1 MYFRFTL
8 VLAFVTLTLLSCR
21 REDGDPVSPDNTNTK
36 MVKTAIAGNVTDVNG
51 DPIDNV
57 VIQIEGKSVK
67 TTQYGTFFIEDVL
80 VPENRCTISCDK
92 EGFFKGFKSSS
103 PRENSITEFRV
114 VLTGMKKHLF
124 SSNEENTIKVGEAQ
138 IIFPANGYVY
148 SDGTNYSGI
157 VTAALGYLDPSTP
170 NFYAQFSGDMAARR
184 NDGSEAELYS
194 FGVFRVELFD
204 YNNKPLSL
212 GNGKKASL
220 YYPIAEF
227 QKAHAPEKMPLWFFD
242 ETKKIWQ
249 EEGEVLKKGNMYIG
263 SVSHFTS
270 WNCDIPTQTA
280 FLSGKV
286 SCDGAGISGIEIRI
300 GERTTITDENGNYRT
315 RVPIGIVFPI
325 EVLAE
330 RNDGVYSI
338 SEQIGPFTVQS
349 ENNHDINL
357 SLCPGVIT
365 GKVQCEGA
373 PRGGTIIIEYP
384 NGKTASLFTLTGSF
398 NGRTTP
404 NTDFKIFAISSSG
417 RQSTV
422 KQFYKEQN
430 TGLLDCGMLDVC
442 ENATEPTNYWDLS
455 LPPSSSY
462 NNRRK
467 PQAALSSDGSRICV
481 TERHT
486 GKTYILDVET
496 GMLLFDISI
505 KGIEMG
511 LINLVWSTNDKY
523 ILAHTPNTV
532 YVFEASTGQVK
543 LIKSSDYSATSF
555 IKGIFALDNT
565 CVTIYNEKDNR
576 IETYNIE
583 TGALMNSLDFPEHI
597 TEHLKNSLYP
607 FRFIN
612 TNYEASI
619 AEYAYIKN
627 DSVIIEEYDLKSNKM
642 LNITRTTPFGAYNT
656 FYNVETFMNNGKKMY
671 MLSMEAGYT
680 EHLFYNV
687 GESTPVQSYEVGY
700 SIPSIV
706 VGSNGKVILTC
717 NREHVKL
724 LDFPSLNPIKTFTA
738 PKGGF
743 SPDALSRSFDGKRFA
758 MMYEGSPGTRIRVWK
773 ID

>member
-1 MYFRFTL
+1 MSFRFTL

-51 DPIDNV
+51 DPIDNAL
-57 VIQIEGKSVK
+57 INIEGKSVK
-67 TTQYGTFFIEDVL
+67 TNQYGTFFIEDVL
-80 VPENRCTISCDK
+80 VPENRCTISCEK

-103 PRENSITEFRV
+103 PKENSITEFRV

-212 GNGKKASL
+212 GNSKKASL

-249 EEGEVLKKGNMYIG
+249 EEGEVQKKGNMYIG

-330 RNDGVYSI
+330 RNDGIYSI

-365 GKVQCEGA
+365 GKVQCEGS

-384 NGKTASLFTLTGSF
+384 NGRTYSLFTLTGAFTSKVISH
-398 NGRTTP
+398 
-404 NTDFKIFAISSSG
+404 TDFNIFAVSSSG
-417 RQSTV
+417 SWSNS

-430 TGLLDCGMLDVC
+430 TGLLDCGVLDFC
-442 ENATEPTNYWDLS
+442 ENATEPKNYWDLPLS
-455 LPPSSSY
+455 YSSWG
-462 NNRRK
+462 NRVM
-467 PQAALSSDGSRICV
+467 ALSSNGSRACINEFYPPKSYIV
-481 TERHT
+481 NIETGLRLTELSFEGDSI
-486 GKTYILDVET
+486 GKDDIHWSSDDRYILIR
-496 GMLLFDISI
+496 GRLLIHVFDANS
-505 KGIEMG
+505 G
-511 LINLVWSTNDKY
+511 
-523 ILAHTPNTV
+523 
-532 YVFEASTGQVK
+532 K
-543 LIKSSDYSATSF
+543 LKFSQKWNQNNWNVSSSKAFFSHN
-555 IKGIFALDNT
+555 NT
-565 CVTIYNEKDNR
+565 CVTFFNTEENR
-576 IETYNIE
+576 IEIYNIE
-583 TGALMNSLDFPEHI
+583 TGQLISYIDRPDHI
-597 TEHLKNSLYP
+597 GSIQSYFNLIDISN
-607 FRFIN
+607 
-612 TNYEASI
+612 EATI
-619 AEYAYIKN
+619 VEYSYVRN
-627 DSVIIEEYDLKSNKM
+627 DTLIIEEYNISSKKVLSTTRISSPGFYSNYDVDAFTFKGK
-642 LNITRTTPFGAYNT
+642 RTYMIFSDNT
-656 FYNVETFMNNGKKMY
+656 GFIFYNSGNNVPLQTYK
-671 MLSMEAGYT
+671 
-680 EHLFYNV
+680 
-687 GESTPVQSYEVGY
+687 PSYDTKF
-700 SIPSIV
+700 IV
-706 VGSNGKVILTC
+706 RSNGEGILMCSNTKVQQL
-717 NREHVKL
+717 E
-724 LDFPSLNPIKTFTA
+724 FPSMSPIKTYST
-738 PKGGF
+738 
-743 SPDALSRSFDGKRFA
+743 SNLSYTDVICRSFDDKRFA
-758 MMYEGSPGTRIRVWK
+758 IIYTNNDAKTNVRVWK
-773 ID
+773 TD